1 MWRLCGHSHSTFR
14 GFMTYGWQGPDFSS
28 SAPADLLF
36 LGNCFSRCLSNEEA
50 FTIERTAMNRQR
62 FRPSP
67 GCRARHSCFVGNRVT
82 RMSLKQIILYED
94 ALVTSRDHDLQD
106 LQFKLANR
114 GLSAL
119 ERLEGSVLASLQYV
133 MGYVGAMPELEV
145 PDMRIVL
152 SRIMSLQPANMNVP
166 PSNEC

>member
-1 MWRLCGHSHSTFR
+1 
-14 GFMTYGWQGPDFSS
+14 
-28 SAPADLLF
+28 
-36 LGNCFSRCLSNEEA
+36 
-50 FTIERTAMNRQR
+50 
-62 FRPSP
+62 
-67 GCRARHSCFVGNRVT
+67 
-82 RMSLKQIILYED
+82 MSLKQIILYED